1 MIQKKHY
8 TPDGQEITEEMINRW
23 NASYEKGEFPKGE
36 HTVGGV
42 VHGRPPLSQ
51 EGTVTF
57 SVKIPVGMKAAIE
70 RAAKDEGT
78 TPSAFARDAFTD
90 KLLGTA

>member
-1 MIQKKHY
+1 
-8 TPDGQEITEEMINRW
+8 MINRW
-23 NASYEKGEFPKGE
+23 NASYEKGEFPEGE

-57 SVKIPVGMKAAIE
+57 SVKIPIGMKAAIE